1 VPKDASFEPGMSA
14 FALLRIADLLRASRL
29 ADTREQ
35 SELFESIRE
44 LRANVGS
51 EFGRETLR
59 RLEAAGMLVG
69 YLARMGELA
78 GEDVRTI
85 ALRLLR
91 DAADSLSAPP
101 AAKSAATSQPTA
113 PAPSDSATELL
124 GDMML
129 GQILLRG
136 GHILEEHIHQALKVQ
151 RSTGQALGEILVKI
165 GACSK
170 GQISEALTQQARL
183 RRVRRTSYQDPR
195 RVLENVE
202 ARGTGLKIVGEVMLG
217 ELLIQRGVITR
228 RQLERALEVQ
238 KKEGTRIGEALV
250 KIGATT
256 MEQIEQA
263 LRIQGRDRRFG
274 IKQAGDGKA

>member
-1 VPKDASFEPGMSA
+1 MSA
-14 FALLRIADLLRASRL
+14 FALLRIADRLRATRL
-29 ADTREQ
+29 SD
-35 SELFESIRE
+35 SHELGEIFECLRE
-44 LRANVGS
+44 LRSGQEGDLDAEMV
-51 EFGRETLR
+51 R
-59 RLEAAGMLVG
+59 RLEASGMLVG
-69 YLARMGELA
+69 YLARMGELG
-78 GEDVRTI
+78 GEDVRVI

-91 DAADSLSAPP
+91 DAADGMGGPRGAAGSGKRP
-101 AAKSAATSQPTA
+101 ASE
-113 PAPSDSATELL
+113 SATDLL

-129 GQILLRG
+129 GQILLRAG
-136 GHILEEHIHQALKVQ
+136 DILEEHIHQALKVQ

-165 GACSK
+165 GACSRA
-170 GQISEALTQQARL
+170 QVQAALTQQSRL
-183 RRVRRTSYQDPR
+183 RRARRQSYQDPR
-195 RVLENVE
+195 RLLENVE

-238 KKEGTRIGEALV
+238 KKDGARIGEALV

-274 IKQAGDGKA
+274 IKQTGEGEG